1 MDASPQIIVPGG
13 SSAKSASVWEADGLS
28 RARVTAHARHTGG
41 AVTRVG
47 ARASLRHLG
56 GFECV
61 HAGPSHAP
69 RRRSASESC
78 FFDKL
83 SESVSQKV
91 LPEPV
96 PWKRVRP
103 SGSTCQRPRTPAT
116 RHVPRARPGQAASRA
131 SVAWPRCRLRLQTEF
146 SARGRRAGAGRRC
159 PRPPPQCAEMRQL
172 PVPSCLGLVVAVTV
186 NPTLARPAARRREH
200 T

>member
-1 MDASPQIIVPGG
+1 MRSGDTSCEVTRSHASEGPRPTAPGSPFSRPPPTAAKSTSRSCRKQTAPGVPSRAPGGRPRPTSHVQLNVDASPQIIVPGG

-78 FFDKL
+78 FL
-83 SESVSQKV
+83 IN
-91 LPEPV
+91 
-96 PWKRVRP
+96 
-103 SGSTCQRPRTPAT
+103 
-116 RHVPRARPGQAASRA
+116 RA
-131 SVAWPRCRLRLQTEF
+131 SQCLKRFSQSLCR
-146 SARGRRAGAGRRC
+146 GNG
-159 PRPPPQCAEMRQL
+159 
-172 PVPSCLGLVVAVTV
+172 
-186 NPTLARPAARRREH
+186 
-200 T
+200 

>member
-1 MDASPQIIVPGG
+1 MDASPQIIVPRG

-28 RARVTAHARHTGG
+28 RARVTAHARRTGG

-116 RHVPRARPGQAASRA
+116 RHAPGPARASSLPRFGRLAAVQAAPSDGILSPRAQGRGWA
-131 SVAWPRCRLRLQTEF
+131 SVP
-146 SARGRRAGAGRRC
+146 SAPSPVCGDASAACPELPGPRGRGRQ
-159 PRPPPQCAEMRQL
+159 PDTRQ
-172 PVPSCLGLVVAVTV
+172 
-186 NPTLARPAARRREH
+186 ARSA
-200 T
+200 